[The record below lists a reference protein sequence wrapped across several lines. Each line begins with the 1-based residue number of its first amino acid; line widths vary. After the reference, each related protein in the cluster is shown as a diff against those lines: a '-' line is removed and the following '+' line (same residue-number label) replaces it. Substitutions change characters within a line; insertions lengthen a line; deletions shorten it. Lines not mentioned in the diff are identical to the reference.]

1 MKKYITLVLCSILTI
16 SCGYDK
22 SEDMIKQ
29 IKIDNPNSKIYKD
42 SYNNRNH
49 FYVVDSLGVYYIY
62 DRNSLTTALDL
73 VTVRLIK
80 IK

>member
-1 MKKYITLVLCSILTI
+1 MKKILTLVLCSILTI

-22 SEDMIKQ
+22 NEDMIKQ
-29 IKIDNPNSKIYKD
+29 IKIDYPNCEIYKD
-42 SYNNRNH
+42 SYNYNNQ

-62 DRNSLTTALDL
+62 DKNKLKKNLDL
-73 VTVRLIK
+73 ITIRLNK